1 MLAIGLMS
9 GTSLDGIDAA
19 LVKIN
24 GCGTE
29 TDVQLMEMLT
39 LPIGEELK
47 ERIKTACD
55 PVESNVPLICQLNTE
70 LGYQFLKACQ
80 ILCQKAGIE
89 EKALIL
95 LPATDK
101 RSGTPPM
108 LIHRKTAPCKL
119 ANLRLL
125 LMAYKRKSSPISE

>member
-39 LPIGEELK
+39 LPI
-47 ERIKTACD
+47 
-55 PVESNVPLICQLNTE
+55 VE
-70 LGYQFLKACQ
+70 
-80 ILCQKAGIE
+80 
-89 EKALIL
+89 
-95 LPATDK
+95 
-101 RSGTPPM
+101 GTNKNC
-108 LIHRKTAPCKL
+108 L
-119 ANLRLL
+119 
-125 LMAYKRKSSPISE
+125 

>member
-80 ILCQKAGIE
+80 NLCQKPVLKK
-89 EKALIL
+89 KALIL

-101 RSGTPPM
+101 RSGTP
-108 LIHRKTAPCKL
+108 RF
-119 ANLRLL
+119 
-125 LMAYKRKSSPISE
+125 